1 MKTKGFLLLAFLFG
15 LFLNAK
21 AADNV
26 NGNGTLSTKTI
37 KIDDFNEVRIDG
49 IMDFS
54 YVQSDDPGSLEVT
67 LDENLHQYLNV
78 DIHDRI

>member
-37 KIDDFNEVRIDG
+37 KIDDFN
-49 IMDFS
+49 
-54 YVQSDDPGSLEVT
+54 
-67 LDENLHQYLNV
+67 
-78 DIHDRI
+78 

>member
-26 NGNGTLSTKTI
+26 NGNGWRK
-37 KIDDFNEVRIDG
+37 NENKRILIAG
-49 IMDFS
+49 ILIRSVF
-54 YVQSDDPGSLEVT
+54 EC
-67 LDENLHQYLNV
+67 
-78 DIHDRI
+78 